1 MTYVIDKYRVINPSM
16 YTHFYSCQSS
26 VQKTPCGAAP
36 TLPSSAPC
44 SPPTVTVSG
53 DPGMMGLKQ
62 RVNLDTER
70 RVNDPQFCS
79 YIYLLNRLSLHGE
92 LFFFF

>member
-1 MTYVIDKYRVINPSM
+1 MVINPSM
-16 YTHFYSCQSS
+16 FTHFYSCQSS

-70 RVNDPQFCS
+70 RVNDWEPDVVHFFYEATPAVCS
-79 YIYLLNRLSLHGE
+79 SVRIYVRTYI
-92 LFFFF
+92 